1 MRKLITG
8 GTIVNEGRAFEG
20 AIVIEDET
28 IVEIIDGDV
37 VPRGT
42 FDETIDATGCFV
54 MPGIID
60 THVHFREPGIV

>member
-28 IVEIIDGDV
+28 IVEIIDGDLV
-37 VPRGT
+37 SRGT
-42 FDETIDATGCFV
+42 FDETIDATG
-54 MPGIID
+54 
-60 THVHFREPGIV
+60 